1 MIDLGITRSTVRPQD
16 VEVTES
22 KVLVASNIHEV
33 TVTME
38 DETVTEFEFN
48 YLEYTKDEYIHL
60 LSDRN
65 TQLEQDVLNTQMGLI
80 EVYELIVG

>member
-80 EVYELIVG
+80 EVYEFIVG